1 MEKQL
6 VKTLIVTF
14 LFVMGYMYVMQK
26 YFPKQAQPPQPAQVV
41 NTQAPSVEATQI
53 NIEEDLGKLPEAT
66 IGNFVVT
73 YSTKGGYI
81 KKVFERAYKEELP
94 FKNIGLVLGDTNK
107 DFTAKI
113 ENNRIIFTSSSGAV
127 KEFIFDGYLLK
138 IKNSVPAP
146 SGLVLFSNP
155 LQDKGLEQ
163 QYQESFYVQKEN
175 LRKTHILK
183 TKDTVLDNVEFAGIT
198 GRYFCASLLKGS
210 YSIKWLKEK
219 DKVFFIL
226 LSPSLETSLYLGP
239 QTKKNLQPFG
249 LQGIVHYGFFHG
261 IGVALTWLLNTIYGV
276 TKSWG
281 LSIIL
286 LAVII
291 YLVFFP
297 FTAKSAKSM
306 KQTQAM
312 QSQITELQKKY
323 KGNLQKANKEE
334 REMLAEYHKKMMGG
348 CLPLLFQ
355 MPIFFALWQVLP
367 KLVELKGASFL
378 WIKDLSLADH
388 AFRLPFPPPVDYV
401 NLLPIGM
408 MITGLIQQ
416 KLMAPTSTSDEQK
429 SMGSAGV
436 IMSLMFGIF
445 LYNFASC
452 LTLYW
457 LVQNILTL
465 AYQMRV
471 SKARFHVKTPQVS

>member
-6 VKTLIVTF
+6 VKTLIITF

-26 YFPKQAQPPQPAQVV
+26 YFPKQAQQPQPAQ
-41 NTQAPSVEATQI
+41 TAALPAAQREITRI
-53 NIEEDLGKLPEAT
+53 NIEEDLGCLAEAT

-81 KKVFERAYKEELP
+81 KKVFTRAYKEELP
-94 FKNIGLVLGDTNK
+94 FKNVGLILEDINK
-107 DFTAKI
+107 NFTAKV
-113 ENNRIIFTSSSGAV
+113 ESDRIIFTSSPGAV

-138 IKNSVPAP
+138 IKNSLPTP

-163 QYQESFYVQKEN
+163 QYQESFYVQKES
-175 LRKTHILK
+175 LHKTHILK
-183 TKDTVLDNVEFAGIT
+183 TKDTVLDNVEFAGIA

-219 DKVFFIL
+219 DKVYFIL
-226 LSPSLETSLYLGP
+226 LSAPSEISLYLGP

-261 IGVALTWLLNTIYGV
+261 IGVGLTWLLNAIYGV

-286 LAVII
+286 LAVVI
-291 YLVFFP
+291 YLIFFP

-312 QSQITELQKKY
+312 QPLITELQKKY

-348 CLPLLFQ
+348 CLPMLFQ

-388 AFRLPFPPPVDYV
+388 AFKLPFPPPVDYL

-416 KLMAPTSTSDEQK
+416 KFMAPPSTSDEQK

-436 IMSLMFGIF
+436 IMSLMFGVF

-457 LVQNILTL
+457 LTQNILTL
-465 AYQMRV
+465 AYQIRV
-471 SKARFHVKTPQVS
+471 SKARFHVKTPSK

>member
-26 YFPKQAQPPQPAQVV
+26 YFPKQTQLFQPNQTVNVPAASME
-41 NTQAPSVEATQI
+41 TTQI
-53 NIEEDLGKLPEAT
+53 GIEEDLGKLPEAT
-66 IGNFVVT
+66 IGNFVIT

-81 KKVFERAYKEELP
+81 KKVFAQAYKEELP
-94 FKNIGLVLGDTNK
+94 FKNIGLILGDINK

-113 ENNRIIFTSSSGAV
+113 ENDRIIFTSPAGAV
-127 KEFIFDGYLLK
+127 KEFIFEGYLLK
-138 IKNSVPAP
+138 IKNSLPTP
-146 SGLVLFSNP
+146 SGLVLFSNS
-155 LQDKGLEQ
+155 LRDNNLEQ
-163 QYQESFYVQKEN
+163 QYQESFYLQKES
-175 LRKTHILK
+175 LHKTHIFKIKEIALS
-183 TKDTVLDNVEFAGIT
+183 NVEFAGIT

-219 DKVFFIL
+219 DKVYFIL
-226 LSPSLETSLYLGP
+226 LSPSPEISLYLGP

-261 IGVALTWLLNTIYGV
+261 IGVGLAWLLDTIYAV

-286 LAVII
+286 LAVLV

-297 FTAKSAKSM
+297 FTAKSTKAM

-312 QSQITELQKKY
+312 QSQINDLQKKY
-323 KGNLQKANKEE
+323 KGNLQKANKED
-334 REMLAEYHKKMMGG
+334 RELLAEYHKKMMGG
-348 CLPLLFQ
+348 CLPMLFQ
-355 MPIFFALWQVLP
+355 MPIFFSLWQVLP
-367 KLVELKGASFL
+367 KLIELKGASFL

-388 AFRLPFPPPVDYV
+388 AFKLPFPPPIDYL

-416 KLMAPTSTSDEQK
+416 KLMTPPPSDQQK

-436 IMSLMFGIF
+436 IMSLMFGVV

-457 LVQNILTL
+457 LTQNILTL
-465 AYQMRV
+465 AYQIRV
-471 SKARFHVKTPQVS
+471 SKARVSAETPKAS